1 MAALVKGS
9 TMFKIGRTTG
19 HTMGQLHDIDPSVTI
34 NYMMDGHSFL
44 LKGKSFV
51 VRPGDSVFAR
61 RGDSGAFVFN
71 RHVEAVGMVIAIPK
85 GSVVWGAAYVLPFV
99 PMMDNIK
106 EVLGRQDVKV
116 EVEVL

>member
-1 MAALVKGS
+1 MATLIKGS
-9 TMFKIGRTTG
+9 TVFKIGRTIG
-19 HTMGQLHDIDPSVTI
+19 YTMGQLHDIDPSITI
-34 NYMMDGHSFL
+34 NYIIDGYSFL

-51 VRPGDSVFAR
+51 VRPGDGMFAC
-61 RGDSGAFVFN
+61 RGDLGSLVFN
-71 RHVEAVGMVIAIPK
+71 RHAEAVGMVIAIPK

-106 EVLGRQDVKV
+106 EVLRRKGVKV